1 MSNYKFETN
10 QLHAGQVVDETGARA
25 VPIHQTTS
33 YVFKNT
39 QHAAD
44 RFALRDLGPIYSRL
58 GSPTTDV
65 LEARVAALEGGTAAV
80 ATASG
85 SAAIFYAISNV
96 AHAGD
101 HIVSASTLY
110 GGTYNLFQVTLPKY
124 GITTSFFNPD
134 KLEELEAAI
143 QDNTKAVYVESV
155 GNPNGNL
162 VDLDAI
168 AAIAHR
174 HGIIVIVDNTFTGAY
189 LYRPFEHGADVV
201 VHSATKF
208 LGGHGT
214 TLGGVVVENN
224 RFDFKG
230 NERYPDFNTPDAQ
243 YHGLVY
249 ADLPNFPFTV
259 KIRAQYLRDTGA
271 TLAPLSAWILLLG
284 IETLS
289 LRLERHVENTRKV
302 VAYLKDHPKVA
313 WVNYAELPESPYKAL
328 ADRDFPRGVGSIFTF
343 GLKGGREAGATFI
356 DNLELFSLLANVGD
370 AKSLVIHPA
379 STTHSQ
385 LNDEELLAA
394 GVTPELVRV
403 SVGLENIDDILAD
416 LEKALAAVK

>member
-10 QLHAGQVVDETGARA
+10 QLHAGQVVDATGARA

-33 YVFKNT
+33 YVFENT
-39 QHAAD
+39 AHAAD

-65 LEARVAALEGGTAAV
+65 LEARLAALEGGTAALV
-80 ATASG
+80 TASG
-85 SAAIFYAISNV
+85 SAAVFYAISNV
-96 AHAGD
+96 ANAGD

-110 GGTYNLFQVTLPKY
+110 GGTHNLFQVTLPKY
-124 GITTSFFNPD
+124 GITTTLVNPD
-134 KLEELEAAI
+134 NLDELEAAI
-143 QDNTKAVYVESV
+143 QENTKAVYVESV

-162 VDLDAI
+162 VDLKAI
-168 AAIAHR
+168 SEIAHR
-174 HGIIVIVDNTFTGAY
+174 HGVLVIVDNTFGAAY
-189 LYRPFEHGADVV
+189 LYRPFEHGANVV
-201 VHSATKF
+201 VHSVTKF

-214 TLGGVVVENN
+214 TLGGAVIENN
-224 RFDFKG
+224 KFDFKD

-243 YHGLVY
+243 YHGLIY
-249 ADLPNFPFTV
+249 ADLPSFPFTV
-259 KIRAQYLRDTGA
+259 KIRTQYLRDTGA
-271 TLAPLSAWILLLG
+271 CLAPISAWILLLG

-289 LRLERHVENTRKV
+289 LRMERHVENTRKV
-302 VAYLKDHPKVA
+302 VAYLNSHPKVS
-313 WVNYAELPESPYKAL
+313 WVNYAELPDSPYKAL
-328 ADRDFPRGVGSIFTF
+328 ADRDFPLGVGSIFTF

-385 LNDEELLAA
+385 LNDEELLVA
-394 GVTPELVRV
+394 GVTPELVRI
-403 SVGLENIDDILAD
+403 SIGLEHIDDIIAD
-416 LEKALAAVK
+416 LEKALAAV

>member
-10 QLHAGQVVDETGARA
+10 QLHAGQVVDATGARA

-33 YVFKNT
+33 YVFENT
-39 QHAAD
+39 AHAAD

-65 LEARVAALEGGTAAV
+65 LEARLAALEGGTAALV
-80 ATASG
+80 TASG
-85 SAAIFYAISNV
+85 SAAVFYAISNV
-96 AHAGD
+96 ANAGD

-110 GGTYNLFQVTLPKY
+110 GGTHNLFQVTLPKY
-124 GITTSFFNPD
+124 GITTTLVNPD
-134 KLEELEAAI
+134 NLDELEAAI
-143 QDNTKAVYVESV
+143 QENTKAVYVESV

-162 VDLDAI
+162 VDLKAI
-168 AAIAHR
+168 SEIAHR
-174 HGIIVIVDNTFTGAY
+174 HGVLVIVDNTFGAAY

-201 VHSATKF
+201 VHSVTKF

-214 TLGGVVVENN
+214 TLGGAVIENN
-224 RFDFKG
+224 KFDFKD

-243 YHGLVY
+243 YHGLIY
-249 ADLPNFPFTV
+249 ADLPSFPFTV
-259 KIRAQYLRDTGA
+259 KIRTQYLRDTGA
-271 TLAPLSAWILLLG
+271 CLAPISAWILLLG

-289 LRLERHVENTRKV
+289 LRMERHVENTRKV
-302 VAYLKDHPKVA
+302 VAYLNSHPKVS
-313 WVNYAELPESPYKAL
+313 WVNYAELPDSPYKAL
-328 ADRDFPRGVGSIFTF
+328 ADRDFPLGVGSIFTF

-385 LNDEELLAA
+385 LNDEELLVA
-394 GVTPELVRV
+394 GVTPELVRI
-403 SVGLENIDDILAD
+403 SIGLEHIDDIIAD
-416 LEKALAAVK
+416 LEKALAAV

>member
-10 QLHAGQVVDETGARA
+10 QLHAGQVVDATGARA

-33 YVFKNT
+33 YVFENT
-39 QHAAD
+39 AHAAD

-65 LEARVAALEGGTAAV
+65 LEARLAALEGGTAALV
-80 ATASG
+80 TSSG
-85 SAAIFYAISNV
+85 SAAVFYAISNV
-96 AHAGD
+96 ANAGD

-110 GGTYNLFQVTLPKY
+110 GGTHNLFQVTLPKY
-124 GITTSFFNPD
+124 GITTTLVNPD
-134 KLEELEAAI
+134 NLDELEAAI
-143 QDNTKAVYVESV
+143 QENTKAVYVESV

-162 VDLDAI
+162 VDLKAI
-168 AAIAHR
+168 SEIAHR
-174 HGIIVIVDNTFTGAY
+174 HGVLVIVDNTFGAAY

-201 VHSATKF
+201 VHSVTKF

-214 TLGGVVVENN
+214 TLGGAVIENN
-224 RFDFKG
+224 KFDFKD

-249 ADLPNFPFTV
+249 ADLPSFPFTV
-259 KIRAQYLRDTGA
+259 KIRTQYLRDTGA
-271 TLAPLSAWILLLG
+271 CLAPISAWILLLG

-289 LRLERHVENTRKV
+289 LRMERHVENTRKV
-302 VAYLKDHPKVA
+302 VAYLKNHPKVS
-313 WVNYAELPESPYKAL
+313 WVNYAELPDSPYKAL
-328 ADRDFPRGVGSIFTF
+328 ADRDFPLGVGSIFTF

-385 LNDEELLAA
+385 LNDEELLVA
-394 GVTPELVRV
+394 GVTPELVRI
-403 SVGLENIDDILAD
+403 SIGLEHIDDIIAD
-416 LEKALAAVK
+416 LEKALAAV